1 MSSDKNVY
9 QRIHA
14 VMNDMSTIAKNGRN
28 DFHKYDYAT
37 EADYVHALRPL
48 LQKHGLVIIP
58 SLTMAPILQDGITQ
72 LAMKFTIVN
81 VDKPEE
87 KVESLIPA
95 QGQDK
100 GDKGVY
106 KALTGAKKYFAALTF
121 MVATGDDPEKDEK
134 AKPTLK
140 TVEQKIEAAVA
151 TVGETSAVSAST
163 GTGGRR
169 PSFRK
174 NVTATASVGDDI

>member
-1 MSSDKNVY
+1 MSSELNVF

-14 VMNDMSTIAKNGRN
+14 VMNDMETITKNGRN

-48 LQKHGLVIIP
+48 LKKHGLVVVP
-58 SLTMAPILQDGITQ
+58 TLAGPTSYVDGITGI
-72 LAMKFTIVN
+72 AMKFTIIN
-81 VDKPEE
+81 VDKPDER
-87 KVESLIPA
+87 VESIIPA

-106 KALTGAKKYFAALTF
+106 KALTGAKKYFMALTF
-121 MVATGDDPEKDEK
+121 MVATGDDPEKDDK

-140 TVEQKIEAAVA
+140 AVSIADKVVSEALASTTSATTDA
-151 TVGETSAVSAST
+151 TVASKRT
-163 GTGGRR
+163 T
-169 PSFRK
+169 FRK
-174 NVTATASVGDDI
+174 NVTATAANDDI